1 MTNNILITSI
11 SKKVPLIN
19 SVINS
24 AKKIDA
30 EIKVIGGD
38 SDKNCIGAY
47 FVDDFWEMPLIN
59 NLNKKD
65 LLYLCKKNNIGLIIP
80 TRDGEL
86 EFLSK
91 LRGDLLNHGIIVL
104 VSEPESIV
112 QCTDKLKFSTIK
124 GISAISSSETIND
137 IHAETYVVKERFGA
151 GSKSIGINLTK
162 NDALRHAEKLL
173 NPIFQPFIAGE
184 EISIDAYITFEGHL
198 KGLIMRR
205 RDLVIDG
212 ESQVTTTFIDDV
224 LENKLKKIIS
234 KLNLR
239 GPVVLQAIIDGK
251 NTPQLIECNPR
262 FGGAS
267 TLSVKAG
274 LDSFYWAMLESNGV
288 NVSNYPFLKLK
299 SSLKQIRHATDYYL

>member
-1 MTNNILITSI
+1 
-11 SKKVPLIN
+11 V
-19 SVINS
+19 
-24 AKKIDA
+24 AKY
-30 EIKVIGGD
+30 
-38 SDKNCIGAY
+38 C
-47 FVDDFWEMPLIN
+47 
-59 NLNKKD
+59 KD
-65 LLYLCKKNNIGLIIP
+65 NNIGLIIP

-86 EFLSK
+86 EFFSK
-91 LRGDLLNHGIIVL
+91 LRDEFLHHGIFVL
-104 VSEPESIV
+104 VSDQETIV
-112 QCTDKLKFSTIK
+112 QCIDKLKFSTIK

-173 NPIFQPFIAGE
+173 NPIFQQFIAGE

-212 ESQVTTTFIDDV
+212 ESQVTTTFIDDI

-239 GPVVLQAIIDGK
+239 GPVVLQAIIDGN
-251 NTPQLIECNPR
+251 NTPHLIECNPR